1 MAAGNERRCSDATRG
16 SCDRKCKQEARWQA
30 ATGGRMIATEI
41 DELVELGDA
50 LRDTQKSGDAVI
62 ERAPN
67 SGAWAA
73 T

>member
-1 MAAGNERRCSDATRG
+1 
-16 SCDRKCKQEARWQA
+16 
-30 ATGGRMIATEI
+30 MIATEI